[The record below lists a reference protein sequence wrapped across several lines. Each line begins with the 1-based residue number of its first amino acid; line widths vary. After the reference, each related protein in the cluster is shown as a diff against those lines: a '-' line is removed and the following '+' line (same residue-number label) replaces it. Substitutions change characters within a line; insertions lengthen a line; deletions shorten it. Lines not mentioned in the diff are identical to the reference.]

1 MKPQETAQLCDDDA
15 SAQVVCLPWR
25 HFGGRRQM
33 QGPVATLSCEGHSGL
48 IRDTFAQPGGGRVLV
63 VDGGGSLAFALM
75 GDRMAQRA
83 IVNGWAGVVIHGA
96 VRDAATLATLPLA
109 IMALGTC
116 PRRAGL
122 ESAGQLDV
130 SFRLAGVTVQ
140 PGCFLVAD
148 DDGVVVLP
156 AGKAPPH
163 GVEQG
168 P

>member
-33 QGPVATLSCEGHSGL
+33 QGPVATLSCDGHFGL
-48 IRDTFAQPGGGRVLV
+48 VRDTLAQPGKGRVLV
-63 VDGGGSLAFALM
+63 VDGAGSLAFALM

-83 IVNGWAGVVIHGA
+83 VANGWEGVVVNGA
-96 VRDAATLATLPLA
+96 VRDAATLATLPLTV
-109 IMALGTC
+109 IALGTC
-116 PRRAGL
+116 PRRGGVESVGQAGVL
-122 ESAGQLDV
+122 L
-130 SFRLAGVTVQ
+130 RLAGVQVS

-156 AGKAPPH
+156 PGKNLP
-163 GVEQG
+163 
-168 P
+168 